1 MNDIEVLLQKRASSY
16 LSTQHES
23 SESFDVKIKSKIFL
37 GVKSLSWDS
46 ITKIKINDVEVSMKK
61 RVRRYFSGQNNSG

>member
-1 MNDIEVLLQKRASSY
+1 MKTTNPKALY
-16 LSTQHES
+16 LSNQHDS
-23 SESFDVKIKSKIFL
+23 SESVDVKIKSKIVL

-61 RVRRYFSGQNNSG
+61 RVRRYFSGQNNLG

>member
-1 MNDIEVLLQKRASSY
+1 METTNPKALY
-16 LSTQHES
+16 LSNQHDS
-23 SESFDVKIKSKIFL
+23 SESVDVKIKLKIVL

-61 RVRRYFSGQNNSG
+61 RVRRYFSGQNNLG